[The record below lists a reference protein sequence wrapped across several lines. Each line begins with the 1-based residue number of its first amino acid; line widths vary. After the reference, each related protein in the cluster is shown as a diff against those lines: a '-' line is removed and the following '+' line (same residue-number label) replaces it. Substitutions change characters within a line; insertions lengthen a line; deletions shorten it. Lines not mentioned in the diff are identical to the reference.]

1 MKIYGHRES
10 LQVHRTA
17 LSDAIHAAV
26 VEALNFPPTSAFT
39 ASSRWSRRISSTRP
53 IARGNTR

>member
-1 MKIYGHRES
+1 MSQVKIYGHRES

-26 VEALNFPPTSAFT
+26 VEALNLRDAPRQLGHPRDA
-39 ASSRWSRRISSTRP
+39 
-53 IARGNTR
+53 GG